1 MGDILAENDRVDQ
14 EKEKACPP
22 SSAISFVKGGL
33 SSQFHV
39 MVVFGTRPEAVK
51 LAPVILELRARAA
64 DLTHTVVS
72 TGQHREM
79 LAPVLRSFGIVVDV
93 ELDLMAK
100 AEAKAGAEAGARA
113 GGATSQGGADRTE
126 GEVGGGATLP
136 GLAARILASLD
147 SVMRTSQ
154 PDVVVVQGDT
164 SSALLGALSAFYW
177 KVPVAH
183 VEAGLR
189 TGRRYNPFP
198 EEMHRR
204 LITALATLHFS
215 PTSLNAWNV
224 LGEMAPAAAAAAVL
238 AGTKLREDDASRV
251 LSWESGGVN
260 SLLVDDR
267 AGVQV
272 VGSTAIDALHIIMN
286 RTTYESER
294 GDTTA
299 AAAAAAAIVDAKT
312 RRGAL
317 LLVTAH
323 RRENLGAPLRS
334 ICDAVLALVARYPN
348 LVVAFPVHLAPA
360 VQAVVRTKLTCL
372 QAKAGAHRAES
383 PRSPLGCDRIHLLPP
398 LDHATLLRTM
408 ANSRLVL
415 SDSGGLQEEAPA
427 LGVPLLVLRE
437 RTERV
442 EGLHVGAAK
451 LIGTQPESILREASL
466 LLDSYG
472 AESGCYAEM
481 AKVRYPYGDGTA
493 AHAIVAALLA
503 RKSELIA
510 LKTAS
515 G

>member
-1 MGDILAENDRVDQ
+1 
-14 EKEKACPP
+14 
-22 SSAISFVKGGL
+22 
-33 SSQFHV
+33 
-39 MVVFGTRPEAVK
+39 VVFGTRPEAVK

-64 DLTHTVVS
+64 DLAHTVVS

-100 AEAKAGAEAGARA
+100 ADAKAGA

-136 GLAARILASLD
+136 RLAARILVSLD

-189 TGRRYNPFP
+189 TGHRYNPFP

-204 LITALATLHFS
+204 LITALATLHFA

-251 LSWESGGVN
+251 LRWESGGVN

-272 VGSTAIDALHIIMN
+272 VGSTAIDALHLIMN
-286 RTTYESER
+286 RTAHDSEAE
-294 GDTTA
+294 TA
-299 AAAAAAAIVDAKT
+299 AAAAAAAAIEDAEA

-323 RRENLGAPLRS
+323 RRENLGAPLRG
-334 ICDAVLALVARYPN
+334 ICDAVLALVARYPG

-360 VQAVVRTKLTCL
+360 VQAVVRAKLTC
-372 QAKAGAHRAES
+372 QAEA
-383 PRSPLGCDRIHLLPP
+383 PLGCDRIHLLPP

-451 LIGTQPESILREASL
+451 LIGTQPERILREASL

-472 AESGCYAEM
+472 EEAGHYAEM

-493 AHAIVAALLA
+493 AKAIVAALLA